1 MQVPKAGQI
10 SKVLVWKDGQIFKP
24 LSIKEGIMDQSLW
37 QVALAQ
43 GVDMDL

>member
-10 SKVLVWKDGQIFKP
+10 FKVLVWKDGQIFKP

-43 GVDMDL
+43 GVDMEL